1 MAVKLKDIASET
13 GVSISTV
20 SRILNKDA
28 TRKAGD
34 KTAARVIDAAQRMGF
49 FSEGKNVRLSSSGIS
64 ISKTYSIGCILTS
77 AHETFVSPFFS
88 AMLAAIENQLAK
100 YQETFQYNLFVTSI
114 NAPGF
119 SRFLTTDTLDC
130 AIMLGRTSSD
140 NINLLR
146 NNIPN
151 LVYAGA
157 NRISDDIDEVICDGY
172 AGILAAME
180 YLVSLGHKK
189 IGFLGPTRQEHNIGN
204 EYRYSGYMEG
214 LKRAGL
220 SVNESWIKD
229 TVLTTAGAYDAA
241 MEMIRE
247 KNLPT
252 ALFCGNDTVA
262 LGAMKAFA
270 DCNISVPGDISIMG
284 FDNID
289 MANYVKPALTTIAIP
304 TKELGRLAVKI
315 LLDGVETGRKYPL
328 RVNLPFHI
336 VERESCRSIL

>member
-1 MAVKLKDIASET
+1 
-13 GVSISTV
+13 
-20 SRILNKDA
+20 
-28 TRKAGD
+28 
-34 KTAARVIDAAQRMGF
+34 
-49 FSEGKNVRLSSSGIS
+49 
-64 ISKTYSIGCILTS
+64 
-77 AHETFVSPFFS
+77 
-88 AMLAAIENQLAK
+88 
-100 YQETFQYNLFVTSI
+100 
-114 NAPGF
+114 
-119 SRFLTTDTLDC
+119 
-130 AIMLGRTSSD
+130 
-140 NINLLR
+140 
-146 NNIPN
+146 
-151 LVYAGA
+151 
-157 NRISDDIDEVICDGY
+157 
-172 AGILAAME
+172 ME